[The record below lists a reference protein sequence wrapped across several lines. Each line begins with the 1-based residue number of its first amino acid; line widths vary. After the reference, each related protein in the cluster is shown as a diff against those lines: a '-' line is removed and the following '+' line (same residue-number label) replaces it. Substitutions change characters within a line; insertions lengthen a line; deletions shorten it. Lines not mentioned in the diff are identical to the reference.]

1 MFTRRRVLHQFGVAG
16 ASLLAL
22 RTFGGISAAKAAAT
36 EVDFD
41 IPRSACDCH
50 VHVFDPTRFQY
61 AKERVYT
68 PPEALIDELLEL
80 QRALHLDRI
89 VVVQPSVYGTDNSCT
104 LDAIR
109 RLGPRARGV
118 AVLGKVTSRAEL
130 DDMAAAGVRGVRL
143 NMETTT
149 SGELDA
155 SAVRAILD
163 RVAEQIRGLGWHVQ
177 IYTHPSIIAALK
189 DYLAQL
195 PFAMVFDHFGG
206 AKAALGPSQAG
217 FDALLSLVKS
227 GRAYVK
233 ISGSYR
239 ISRKRP
245 DFGDVASLA
254 QALVAANADRIVWGS
269 DWPHTN
275 SGFGRAHGLA
285 ELAPPFPIDDGL
297 LLSQLPKWVTDPT
310 IRKKILVDNP
320 AQLYGFSPL

>member
-1 MFTRRRVLHQFGVAG
+1 VLTRRRVLHQFGLTG

-22 RTFGGISAAKAAAT
+22 RAFGGIAAAKAART

-41 IPRSACDCH
+41 IPRGACDCH
-50 VHVFDPTRFQY
+50 VHVFDPTRFPY
-61 AKERVYT
+61 AKDRVYT
-68 PPEALIDELLEL
+68 PPEALIDELLGL

-109 RLGPRARGV
+109 HLGPRARGV

-195 PFAMVFDHFGG
+195 PVAVVFDHFGG
-206 AKAALGPSQAG
+206 AKAALGPSQPG
-217 FDALLSLVKS
+217 FDALLGLVKS

-239 ISRKRP
+239 ISTKRP
-245 DFGDVASLA
+245 DFADVASLA
-254 QALVAANADRIVWGS
+254 QAVVAANSDRIVWGT

-275 SGFGRAHGLA
+275 SRFGRAHGLA

-297 LLSQLPKWVTDPT
+297 LLNQLPKWVTDPT

-320 AQLYGFSPL
+320 ARLYGFSPL